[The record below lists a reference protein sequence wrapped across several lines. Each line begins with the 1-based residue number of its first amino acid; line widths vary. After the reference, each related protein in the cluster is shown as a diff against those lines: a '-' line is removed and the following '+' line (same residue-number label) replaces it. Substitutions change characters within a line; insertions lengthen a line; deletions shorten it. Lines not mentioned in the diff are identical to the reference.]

1 MRSGLLFLSLCK
13 SVHSTVSPETNNM
26 SSPAGNKIDK
36 RNAND
41 EDRVQASNMPESP
54 LPPQN
59 PRDKKLGMLLGL
71 TSAVAYSATNLALR
85 QLSDSS
91 ADLGWDIWVSAMK
104 AVPTLIVS
112 IVLVLLRQGP
122 GKGSLYP
129 SYKVVMVLL
138 VAALIMQFGGN
149 LCFQIA
155 LGNIGLAISVPFVF
169 ALIIFSGAFFGKI
182 FVGDTV
188 STKTMISIVIM
199 AASVVLLSY
208 AASQQQE
215 TASVTARHTAA
226 QINTAAQIYTDTASN
241 ADPVR
246 TNVNQNQQS
255 DSTSSAQQLTS
266 STEAKPLRYVSFGIF
281 MAIISGLSY
290 GINGIVIRS
299 LGQKKLTAQSMT
311 LVYSSVGFVCLSSL
325 GFSQLGFERIRL
337 IALADWSIML
347 VAGSLNAI
355 AFFALT
361 NALKRLDIS
370 RVNVINASQNA
381 MCALGA
387 FLVFAEPM
395 SALTVTGILLSIIGL
410 VVLDRK

>member
-1 MRSGLLFLSLCK
+1 MRSGLLFRSLCK
-13 SVHSTVSPETNNM
+13 SIHSTVSPETNNM

-226 QINTAAQIYTDTASN
+226 RHTAAQIHTDTASN

-266 STEAKPLRYVSFGIF
+266 STEAKPLRYVSYGIF
-281 MAIISGLSY
+281 VGVISGLSY

-299 LGQKKLTAQSMT
+299 LGQKKLTVQSMT

-337 IALADWSIML
+337 ISLADWSVML

-381 MCALGA
+381 MCAMGA

-395 SALTVTGILLSIIGL
+395 SALTISGILLSIIGL
-410 VVLDRK
+410 VILDRN